1 MLITWCFAVDASQ
14 SQYLQAEDRGNKLK
28 QLLVQTKKDLADSKK
43 RVRCQN
49 TAPGVLSHIF

>member
-1 MLITWCFAVDASQ
+1 MYQCLSRDVFAVDASQ

-43 RVRCQN
+43 RVRHLN
-49 TAPGVLSHIF
+49 TPLKLL